1 MNSVITITS
10 YSSSY
15 SLKQSPSTSPTM
27 DPAIA
32 SSSSASIASNN
43 LDRDD
48 IMKRITDQAASVR
61 QTFESHSSN
70 KRHIVSSATAA
81 AAQHMANLNQR
92 HKFENL
98 LAMRAASS
106 LRTFPIIGEHQPMAM
121 MTTTT
126 PPPDSS
132 GWNQVVCQ
140 ECVSPAAAAA
150 ANNNFPP
157 SGTTTHYPT
166 VEQMQVH
173 QEPTA
178 STLANATR
186 VSDGIVLKAFPHDI
200 TLNYN
205 DVVCGSGKTTSSL
218 VGNQRFNVWVNLH
231 KAPFAKA
238 FYEDNQEQQFQ
249 IARSLVDAVTAS
261 VPNGR
266 FISLDRETRL
276 WYDVGYER
284 AVGIALES
292 LADKST
298 AGCMTTKQN
307 LGGGKLDHSQIEPSR
322 ISNMSNVPRVLIPKA
337 A

>member
-1 MNSVITITS
+1 M
-10 YSSSY
+10 
-15 SLKQSPSTSPTM
+15 
-27 DPAIA
+27 
-32 SSSSASIASNN
+32 
-43 LDRDD
+43 
-48 IMKRITDQAASVR
+48 R

-98 LAMRAASS
+98 LAMRAATS
-106 LRTFPIIGEHQPMAM
+106 LRTFPTITEHHPMA

-126 PPPDSS
+126 PNNE
-132 GWNQVVCQ
+132 WNQVVCQ
-140 ECVSPAAAAA
+140 ECVSPAATT
-150 ANNNFPP
+150 NFSPP
-157 SGTTTHYPT
+157 SAETHYPN
-166 VEQMQVH
+166 VGQMQVH
-173 QEPTA
+173 QV
-178 STLANATR
+178 STTSSFAPAPR

-238 FYEDNQEQQFQ
+238 FYEDNQEKQFQ
-249 IARSLVDAVTAS
+249 IARSLVDAVTSS

-284 AVGIALES
+284 AVGIALEA
-292 LADKST
+292 LADKTT
-298 AGCMTTKQN
+298 AGYNNRNIPASNNNMGEKN
-307 LGGGKLDHSQIEPSR
+307 NYYHNEPAPVR
-322 ISNMSNVPRVLIPKA
+322 VSNMANVPRVIIPKA